1 MPEGHFLEAIKAST
15 TQMDECDV
23 VVPRDRVAD
32 FIKYTHEVAG
42 ILNLRIPSFGPRRR
56 RETFM
61 CIFAGMTWQRMSGKK
76 N

>member
-1 MPEGHFLEAIKAST
+1 MERQRAFLEAIKAST

-42 ILNLRIPSFGPRRR
+42 Y
-56 RETFM
+56 
-61 CIFAGMTWQRMSGKK
+61 
-76 N
+76 